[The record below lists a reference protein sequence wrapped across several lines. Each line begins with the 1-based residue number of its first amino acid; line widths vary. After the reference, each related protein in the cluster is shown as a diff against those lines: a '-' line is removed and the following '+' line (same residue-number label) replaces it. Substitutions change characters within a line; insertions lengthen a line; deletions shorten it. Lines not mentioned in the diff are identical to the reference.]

1 MFYFIFLHLSQ
12 KREIYL
18 QLHLDALSH
27 FNFQMNFFSL
37 CKYRCTVAE
46 LRTVCT
52 FLHTK
57 DDRGAGK
64 MRNLFLNVSLTR
76 FKGSPVVVAASDQ
89 QVAEQGE
96 GAEEGTG
103 EE

>member
-1 MFYFIFLHLSQ
+1 
-12 KREIYL
+12 
-18 QLHLDALSH
+18 
-27 FNFQMNFFSL
+27 
-37 CKYRCTVAE
+37 
-46 LRTVCT
+46 
-52 FLHTK
+52 
-57 DDRGAGK
+57 